1 MPIQPMDI
9 KQINTQGFER
19 VVHGYH
25 EESNFSA
32 YIAIHTLKN
41 GPAFGGIRYFDYKD
55 NERPYLDV
63 QKLAEAM
70 TEKCMVAGIKLS
82 GGKTAIQ
89 KSYHKDIGAFQVEEK
104 RIYPYLGE
112 LINYLNGDYYGGLDV
127 GFNFDM
133 LQQLRRYTDFTTTY
147 SDPDIGSSCTAF
159 GVYNA
164 MKAGVKF
171 KLGKDSLEGLKIAI
185 KGIGKVGYQ
194 LANYILEDGASIIVA
209 DKSEDKIQYINELQK
224 QYPFKIEIVN
234 HNEIHKKEVDVYSP
248 CAMGNDIRISRI
260 SDMNCKVI
268 CGAANNQLDIVDSA
282 IAKQQLL
289 DHKILYVPDT
299 IANAG
304 GVFRSAGVILKSR
317 DEQESFKMITT
328 IYDRT
333 LNILDMASEHR
344 ISPADVCTEI
354 GQAIKGKPNRFKMK
368 LDGLSGVKAGNN
380 TYKI

>member
-1 MPIQPMDI
+1 MPIQAMEI
-9 KQINTQGFER
+9 KEIKTEGFER

-32 YIAIHTLKN
+32 YIAIHTLNN

-55 NERPYLDV
+55 NRRPYLDV

-82 GGKTAIQ
+82 GGKTVVQ
-89 KSYHKDIGAFQVEEK
+89 KSYHKDIGAFGVDEK
-104 RIYPYLGE
+104 RVYPYLGE

-164 MKAGVKF
+164 MKAGVKY
-171 KLGKDSLEGLKIAI
+171 KLDKDSLDGLKIAI

-194 LANYILEDGASIIVA
+194 LANYVLEDGATLIVA
-209 DKSEDKIQYINELQK
+209 DKDSAKIEYIKQLQEK
-224 QYPFKIEIVN
+224 FPFKIELAD

-248 CAMGNDIRISRI
+248 CAMGNDIRITRI
-260 SDMNCKVI
+260 SDMKCKII
-268 CGAANNQLDIVDSA
+268 CGAANNQLDIIDST
-282 IAKQQLL
+282 IAKRQLI

-304 GVFRSAGVILKSR
+304 GVFRSAGTILKSR
-317 DEQESFKMITT
+317 NEQESFKMITT

-333 LNILDMASEHR
+333 LSILDMASEHR

-354 GQAIKGKPNRFKMK
+354 GQAIKGKQNRFKQQ
-368 LDGLSGVKAGNN
+368 LDGLTGVKAGNN

>member
-9 KQINTQGFER
+9 KEIKTQGFER

>member
-9 KQINTQGFER
+9 KEIKTQGFER

-82 GGKTAIQ
+82 GGKTSIQ

>member
-9 KQINTQGFER
+9 KEIKTQGFER

-171 KLGKDSLEGLKIAI
+171 ELGKDSLEGLKIAI

>member
-9 KQINTQGFER
+9 KEIKTQGFER

-89 KSYHKDIGAFQVEEK
+89 KSYHRDIGAFQVEEK

>member
-1 MPIQPMDI
+1 MDI
-9 KQINTQGFER
+9 KEIKTQGFER

>member
-1 MPIQPMDI
+1 MKIQPMDI
-9 KQINTQGFER
+9 KEIKVNGFER

-41 GPAFGGIRYFDYKD
+41 GPAFGGIRYFNYKD
-55 NERPYLDV
+55 NEIPLLDV

-127 GFNFDM
+127 GFNYDM
-133 LQQLRRYTDFTTTY
+133 LQNLRRYTEYTTTY
-147 SDPDIGSSCTAF
+147 SDPNIGSSCTAF

-164 MKAGVKF
+164 IKAGVKY
-171 KLGKDSLEGLKIAI
+171 KLDKDSLDGITVAI

-194 LANYILEDGASIIVA
+194 LANYLLEDGVSLIVA
-209 DKSEDKIQYINELQK
+209 DKNIDQMQYVKELQEK
-224 QYPFKIEIVN
+224 YPFKIEITD

-260 SDMNCKVI
+260 SHMNCKII
-268 CGAANNQLDIVDSA
+268 CGAANNQLDIIDHDV
-282 IAKQQLL
+282 AKQQLL
-289 DHKILYVPDT
+289 DHNILYVPDT

-317 DEQESFKMITT
+317 DEQESFKLITT
-328 IYDRT
+328 IYDRA
-333 LNILDMASEHR
+333 LSILDMASENR
-344 ISPADVCTEI
+344 ISPADVCKQI
-354 GQAIKGKPNRFKMK
+354 GQAITGKPNKFKMR

>member
-9 KQINTQGFER
+9 KEIKTQGFER

-55 NERPYLDV
+55 NKRPYLDV

>member
-9 KQINTQGFER
+9 KEIKTQGFER

-104 RIYPYLGE
+104 RVYPYLGE

>member
-1 MPIQPMDI
+1 M
-9 KQINTQGFER
+9 
-19 VVHGYH
+19 VHGYH

>member
-1 MPIQPMDI
+1 MAIQPMDI
-9 KQINTQGFER
+9 KEIKTHGFER

-32 YIAIHTLKN
+32 YIAIHTLDN

-55 NERPYLDV
+55 NERPYFDV

-82 GGKTAIQ
+82 GGKTVVQ
-89 KSYHKDIGAFQVEEK
+89 KSYHRDIGAFGVDEK

-133 LQQLRRYTDFTTTY
+133 LQNLRRYTDFTTTY

-164 MKAGVKF
+164 MKAGVKY
-171 KLGKDSLEGLKIAI
+171 KLNKDSLEGLKVAI

-194 LANYILEDGASIIVA
+194 LANYVLEDGAEIIVA
-209 DKSEDKIQYINELQK
+209 DKDLNKIEYVKNLQQK
-224 QYPFKIEIVN
+224 FPFKIELVD

-248 CAMGNDIRISRI
+248 CAMGNDIRITRI
-260 SDMNCKVI
+260 SQMNCKII
-268 CGAANNQLDIVDSA
+268 CGAANNQLDIIDPA
-282 IAKQQLL
+282 IAKRQLF
-289 DHKILYVPDT
+289 DHKILYIPDT

-304 GVFRSAGVILKSR
+304 GVFRSAGTVLKSR

-333 LNILDMASEHR
+333 LSILNMASEHR
-344 ISPADVCTEI
+344 ISPADVCLEI
-354 GQAIKGKPNRFKMK
+354 GQAIKGKPNRFKQQ
-368 LDGLSGVKAGNN
+368 LDGLTGVKAGNN

>member
-9 KQINTQGFER
+9 KEIKTQGFER

-164 MKAGVKF
+164 MKAGIKF

>member
-9 KQINTQGFER
+9 KEIKTKGFER

-25 EESNFSA
+25 EDSNFSA

-41 GPAFGGIRYFDYKD
+41 GPAFGGIRYFNYKD
-55 NERPYLDV
+55 NEIPYLDV

-89 KSYHKDIGAFQVEEK
+89 KSYHKDIGAFQLEEK

-133 LQQLRRYTDFTTTY
+133 LQKLRNYTEFTTTY

-164 MKAGVKF
+164 MKAGVKY
-171 KLGKDSLEGLKIAI
+171 KLDKDSLEGLTIAI

-194 LANYILEDGASIIVA
+194 LANYVLEDKAKLIIA
-209 DKSEDKIQYINELQK
+209 DKNIEKLDYIKGLQEK
-224 QYPFKIEIVN
+224 YPFKIEIVD
-234 HNEIHKKEVDVYSP
+234 HNEIHTKEVDVYSP
-248 CAMGNDIRISRI
+248 CAMGNDLRISRI
-260 SDMNCKVI
+260 SHMNCKVI
-268 CGAANNQLDIVDSA
+268 CGAANNQLDIVDPA
-282 IAKQQLL
+282 IAKSQLM
-289 DHKILYVPDT
+289 DNNILYVPDT

-304 GVFRSAGVILKSR
+304 GVFRSAGAILKSR
-317 DEQESFKMITT
+317 NEDESFKLITT

-333 LNILDMASEHR
+333 LSILDMASEHR

-354 GQAIKGKPNRFKMK
+354 GQAILGKSNRFKMSV
-368 LDGLSGVKAGNN
+368 DGLTGVKSGNN

>member
-1 MPIQPMDI
+1 MPIQQMDI
-9 KQINTQGFER
+9 KEIKTHGFER

-25 EESNFSA
+25 EQSNFSA
-32 YIAIHTLKN
+32 YIAIHTLEN
-41 GPAFGGIRYFDYKD
+41 GPAFGGIRYFNYKD
-55 NERPYLDV
+55 NQRPYLDV
-63 QKLAEAM
+63 QKLSEAM
-70 TEKCMVAGIKLS
+70 TEKCMVSGIKLS
-82 GGKTAIQ
+82 GGKTVVQ
-89 KSYHKDIGAFQVEEK
+89 QSYHKDIGAFGVDEK

-133 LQQLRRYTDFTTTY
+133 LQNLRRYTDFTTTY

-171 KLGKDSLEGLKIAI
+171 KLEKDSLNGLKIAI

-194 LANYILEDGASIIVA
+194 LANYVLDDGATLIVA
-209 DKSEDKIQYINELQK
+209 DKNDDKIQYINDLQK
-224 QYPFKIEIVN
+224 KYPFKIEVVD
-234 HNEIHKKEVDVYSP
+234 HNEIHKKEVDIYSP
-248 CAMGNDIRISRI
+248 CAMGNDIRVSRI
-260 SDMNCKVI
+260 SNMNCKII
-268 CGAANNQLDIVDSA
+268 CGAANNQLDIVDPLN
-282 IAKQQLL
+282 AKQQLL

-317 DEQESFKMITT
+317 DEQESFKLITT

-333 LNILDMASEHR
+333 LSILDMASTHR

-354 GQAIKGKPNRFKMK
+354 GQAIKGKPNRFKQQ
-368 LDGLSGVKAGNN
+368 LDGLSGVKVGNN

>member
-9 KQINTQGFER
+9 KEIKTKGFER

-25 EESNFSA
+25 EPSNLSM

-41 GPAFGGIRYFDYKD
+41 GPAFGGIRYFNYKD

-133 LQQLRRYTDFTTTY
+133 LQNLRNYTEFTTTY
-147 SDPDIGSSCTAF
+147 SDPDIGSSCTAY

-164 MKAGVKF
+164 MKAGVKY
-171 KLGKDSLEGLKIAI
+171 KLEKDSLDGLTIAI

-194 LANYILEDGASIIVA
+194 LANYVLEDGAKLIVA
-209 DKSEDKIQYINELQK
+209 DKSDSKIEFINELQK
-224 QYPFKIEIVN
+224 NYPFKIEITS
-234 HNEIHKKEVDVYSP
+234 HEEIHKKEVDVYSP

-260 SDMNCKVI
+260 SEMNCKII
-268 CGAANNQLDIVDSA
+268 CGAANNQLDIVDPA

-304 GVFRSAGVILKSR
+304 GVFRSAGAILKSR
-317 DEQESFKMITT
+317 NEQESFQLIET

-333 LNILDMASEHR
+333 LNILDTASEHR
-344 ISPADVCTEI
+344 VSPADICTEI
-354 GQAIKGKPNRFKMK
+354 GQAITGKSNRFKMEVS
-368 LDGLSGVKAGNN
+368 GLTGVKAGNN

>member
-9 KQINTQGFER
+9 KEIKTQGFER

-333 LNILDMASEHR
+333 LSILDMASEHR

-354 GQAIKGKPNRFKMK
+354 GQAINGKPNRYKLS
-368 LDGLSGVKAGNN
+368 LDGLSGVKSGNN
-380 TYKI
+380 TYRI